1 MVDGINGP
9 NNQANMHV
17 RTANIAK
24 AAINDGLL
32 GVASG
37 MIGDLLLRKDE
48 LMQSDTINV
57 TGLYIEQQSQEN
69 YTGDYSVSIPV
80 KNEIYENGI
89 KVADMQS
96 SVNYMSTSEPESY
109 TGDYSGLVPEKN
121 EIYENGIKVADIQS
135 SVNYPNISEPENYSV
150 NYPNISEPENY
161 TGDYSV
167 SVPVKNEI
175 YENGI
180 KVADIQSSVN
190 YPNISEPENY
200 TGDYSRE
207 IDGYQ
212 RPSD

>member
-135 SVNYPNISEPENYSV
+135 SVNYPNISEPENY
-150 NYPNISEPENY
+150 